1 MVLTAESL
9 VNQSLELV
17 SAPTTYTQLAGLIE
31 EESTSMNDL
40 SEVIATDPALTT
52 RILKVVNS
60 PYYGFPSQIT
70 TIARAITLV
79 GTNELIQLVLATSVI
94 NSFKG
99 IPADLINMN
108 EFWRHSVACAI
119 AADLIAK
126 QCKLARSEV
135 FFTAGLLHNIGSLV
149 LYQSL
154 PELAREALISAKFGH
169 ETIQH
174 AEARIIGFDHCMAGE
189 ALTRKWRLPNALS
202 EVARFHHAPSQAEQF
217 TLEAAIVHI
226 ADILVS
232 STDQFGHSGDSHVPP
247 LDVQAWELLAIEE
260 QALPDILLQVTE
272 KIDDLTSALTSH

>member
-1 MVLTAESL
+1 MLLTAESL

-17 SAPTTYTQLAGLIE
+17 SAPTTYTQLSRLIE
-31 EESTSMNDL
+31 DENASLEDL
-40 SEVIATDPALTT
+40 SEVITTDPALTT

-60 PYYGFPSQIT
+60 PYYGFPSQVT
-70 TIARAITLV
+70 TISRAINIV
-79 GTNELIQLVLATSVI
+79 GTDQLIQLVLATSVI

-108 EFWRHSVACAI
+108 AFWRHSVACAI

-126 QCKLARSEV
+126 QCRLAKSEV

-154 PELAREALISAKFGH
+154 PELAREAMTSAKFGN

-189 ALTRKWRLPNALS
+189 ALTRKWRLPNTLN
-202 EVARFHHAPSQAEQF
+202 EVTRFHHTPSQAEQF
-217 TLEAAIVHI
+217 TLEVSIVHL
-226 ADILVS
+226 ADIVVS
-232 STDQFGHSGDSHVPP
+232 STGEFGHSGDNHVPP
-247 LDVQAWELLAIEE
+247 LDPKAWELLAIEA
-260 QALPDILLQVTE
+260 QALPDILQQVLE
-272 KIDDLTSALTSH
+272 KIDDLTSALTA